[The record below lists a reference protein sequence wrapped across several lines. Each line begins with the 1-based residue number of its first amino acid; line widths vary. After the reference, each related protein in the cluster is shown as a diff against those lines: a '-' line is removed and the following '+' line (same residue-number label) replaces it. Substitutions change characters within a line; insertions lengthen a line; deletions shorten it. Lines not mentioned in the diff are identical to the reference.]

1 MIHHRDID
9 ELDRLMGDPVKNHER
24 IMQML
29 RPTLPNII
37 HKQYTR
43 QPALIDD
50 TNGNGNDHL
59 QLLTD
64 DLIDALAQALAE
76 TRNELR
82 VELQAMVD
90 TAMASLTEEVAVLQA
105 QMNIVLS
112 LVANNNNNNS
122 NGNSSSK
129 TIEASETVRKVR
141 VRRSTSVQRNDD
153 HQ

>member
-9 ELDRLMGDPVKNHER
+9 EVDRLMGDPVKNHER

-37 HKQYTR
+37 HKEYTR

-50 TNGNGNDHL
+50 TNGNGNDQL

-82 VELQAMVD
+82 VEFQAIVD

-112 LVANNNNNNS
+112 LIANNNNS

>member
-37 HKQYTR
+37 HKEYTR

-50 TNGNGNDHL
+50 TNGNGNDQL

-82 VELQAMVD
+82 VEFQAMVD

-112 LVANNNNNNS
+112 LIANNNNS

-141 VRRSTSVQRNDD
+141 VRRSTSVQCNDD

>member
-37 HKQYTR
+37 HKEYTR

-50 TNGNGNDHL
+50 TNGNGNDQL

-82 VELQAMVD
+82 VKFQAMVD
-90 TAMASLTEEVAVLQA
+90 TAMAPLNEEVAVLQA

-112 LVANNNNNNS
+112 LIANNNNS
-122 NGNSSSK
+122 NDNSSSK